1 MRSAGNSSL
10 PVALIAALLVAL
22 MPGLATADNF
32 RCGKWIASADL
43 SVTELL
49 ARCGEPASRES
60 RVEDVLS
67 RNFNTG
73 LMYKSGERTI
83 ETWTYLRGSRASP
96 MVVTVVDGV
105 IKSIERKKAP

>member
-1 MRSAGNSSL
+1 MRSPGVSF
-10 PVALIAALLVAL
+10 PVIALVIALNAA
-22 MPGLATADNF
+22 PANADNF
-32 RCGKWIASADL
+32 RCGNWIASADL

-49 ARCGEPASRES
+49 AKCGEPTARES

-73 LMYKSGERTI
+73 LMYKSGERTV

-96 MVVTVVDGV
+96 MVVTIVDGQ

>member
-1 MRSAGNSSL
+1 MKVPGKS
-10 PVALIAALLVAL
+10 VAPALLVAAVISA
-22 MPGLATADNF
+22 PAQADNF
-32 RCGKWIASADL
+32 RCGKWIASTDL

-49 ARCGEPASRES
+49 AKCGEPASRES

-73 LMYKSGERTI
+73 LMYKTGEVVI

-96 MVVTVVDGV
+96 MVVTIVDGK
-105 IKSIERKKAP
+105 IKSIERRKDP